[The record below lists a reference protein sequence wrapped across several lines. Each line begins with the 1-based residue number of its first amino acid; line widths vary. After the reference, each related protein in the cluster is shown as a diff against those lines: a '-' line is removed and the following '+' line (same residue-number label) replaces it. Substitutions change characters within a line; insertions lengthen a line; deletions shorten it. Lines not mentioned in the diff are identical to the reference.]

1 MSARDPRGRRPCK
14 FYALRGT
21 RSPQDDTTNR
31 KMFLWRCPVP
41 EGSRGPAGSWRHYGR
56 VPWGSRRVPAG
67 SPGVPGASGESLGVV
82 PEGSR
87 GALGGTRGVG
97 EAPEGALKGSR
108 VEFGPIQGPT
118 WGPFG
123 GPRARKPCKF
133 LFRGGL
139 GESRDGPGGSP
150 GGPGGSWGES
160 RGVPRGFP
168 RDLEATLG
176 GPGEVLGR
184 SGGVLGGLGR
194 LLGAEATA
202 LSFCAGT
209 VVSRSRSPR
218 GRKPRKFPY
227 TIAFGACPTQVKK
240 EADGSPCPPCRP

>member
-1 MSARDPRGRRPCK
+1 MPARDPRDRRPCK

-41 EGSRGPAGSWRHYGR
+41 EGSRGPGGSWRHYGR

-67 SPGVPGASGESLGVV
+67 SRGVPGASGESLGVV

-123 GPRARKPCKF
+123 GP
-133 LFRGGL
+133 GL
-139 GESRDGPGGSP
+139 GNPANVHPGE
-150 GGPGGSWGES
+150 SWG
-160 RGVPRGFP
+160 VP
-168 RDLEATLG
+168 
-176 GPGEVLGR
+176 GR
-184 SGGVLGGLGR
+184 SWRVSGRSWRVLGGVPMELQGVPGKSWGD
-194 LLGAEATA
+194 L
-202 LSFCAGT
+202 
-209 VVSRSRSPR
+209 R
-218 GRKPRKFPY
+218 GPW
-227 TIAFGACPTQVKK
+227 GV
-240 EADGSPCPPCRP
+240 